1 MNKIS
6 DLASA
11 LVTKYDL
18 TQKEAELFVTY
29 MFDVINSGLQNNDKQ
44 VKVKGLGT
52 FKIQSVNARESVNV
66 NNGRRIIIE
75 GRNKISFTPETS
87 LKNRVNQPFAQFE
100 TVIINDGVD
109 FSDMDNSD
117 ISEDVNYD
125 DEQRTDD
132 EQRINDEPRIDDVP
146 QEVRNNDLEDKD
158 VNADDNVENV
168 PEEIETVEDTPEN
181 DAPQEDTDN
190 VEQPDIMT
198 EPTIAE
204 PAEEQSD
211 VVIESDHPEEER
223 VVDDCVAHTDND
235 VQPEKIEASDDES
248 RNASGKRN
256 NIIILLIS
264 VIIILCGCGI
274 YGIFYYQKQI
284 LLREDRILELEI
296 IIDNFQTKIQK
307 KTLEAESQ
315 KVIKNNQTEKT
326 TADADSIKKPVAKTD
341 DKGNSDFEKYNKD
354 IRIRTG
360 AYNIV
365 GIAQTITLK
374 EGQSLAYISK
384 KYLGPGMECYIEA
397 VNEDKAFEAGEKINI
412 PKLKLKKR

>member
-125 DEQRTDD
+125 E
-132 EQRINDEPRIDDVP
+132 EPRIDDVP

-158 VNADDNVENV
+158 VNADDNIENV
-168 PEEIETVEDTPEN
+168 PEETVEDTPEN
-181 DAPQEDTDN
+181 DVPQEDTDN

-204 PAEEQSD
+204 PVEKQSD
-211 VVIESDHPEEER
+211 VVIERDHPEEEH
-223 VVDDCVAHTDND
+223 VVDNCVAHTDNN
-235 VQPEKIEASDDES
+235 VQPEKIDASDGES
-248 RNASGKRN
+248 RKTSGKRN

-264 VIIILCGCGI
+264 IIILLCGCGV

-296 IIDNFQTKIQK
+296 IIDNFQTKMQK
-307 KTLEAESQ
+307 KTLDAERQ

-326 TADADSIKKPVAKTD
+326 TANTDSIKKPVAKTD
-341 DKGNSDFEKYNKD
+341 NKGNSDFEKYNKD

-397 VNEDKAFEAGEKINI
+397 VNEDKAFKAGEKINI